1 MTKEERILRQT
12 KRTKNKKIAQK
23 PNSLPKVNGTSYDAA
38 TDHQTIQKRLI
49 CPVMPDEI
57 KQVVQRERCFVK
69 LSTDNYI
76 RYFVSRPQV

>member
-12 KRTKNKKIAQK
+12 KRTKNKKSVQK
-23 PNSLPKVNGTSYDAA
+23 PNNLPKVNEIYSDIAP
-38 TDHQTIQKRLI
+38 DKQTIPKLV
-49 CPVMPDEI
+49 CPVMPDEL
-57 KQVVQRERCFVK
+57 KQVEQRQRCFVK